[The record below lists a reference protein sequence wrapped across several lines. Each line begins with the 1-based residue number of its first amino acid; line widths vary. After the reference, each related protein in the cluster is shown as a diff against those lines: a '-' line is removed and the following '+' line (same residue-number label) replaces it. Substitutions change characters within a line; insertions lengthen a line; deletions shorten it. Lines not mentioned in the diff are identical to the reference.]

1 MRSVRLPLAIDTRRL
16 RSFDGTEIAYHVT
29 EAPYPGAPWIVLANG
44 LGGSS
49 LVWRGQIDYLSDRHR
64 FVSWDY
70 RGLYASERPRPERA
84 GAYSVSSHVR
94 DLAAVLA
101 AERIERAGLWG
112 WSAGVQV
119 AIEAFAQLPRAR
131 AGTSPVSSLVLV
143 NGTWG
148 RPLDALT
155 SLRPLRAAILP
166 FLELLRRAHAFGPLA
181 HHPVGRRNAALW
193 MKRLGLVGG
202 EVDPIALADLT
213 IAVGRLDVDAFL
225 RNLVAFG
232 EHDAAATLDAIDVPT
247 LVIAGDQ
254 DPLASR
260 GASIPLA
267 RRIRGA
273 ELLVLPGGGHCA
285 PIEHPDLISLRI
297 ERFYRERGG

>member
-16 RSFDGTEIAYHVT
+16 RSFDGTEIVYHVT

-49 LVWRGQIDYLSDRHR
+49 LVWRGQIDYLRDGHR

-70 RGLYASERPRPERA
+70 RGLYGSERPRPERA
-84 GAYSVSSHVR
+84 GAYSVAAHAR

-101 AERIERAGLWG
+101 AERIERADFWG

-119 AIEAFAQLPRAR
+119 ALEAFSQLRRAQMVR
-131 AGTSPVSSLVLV
+131 SLVLV

-155 SLRPLRAAILP
+155 RLRPLRAAILP

-181 HHPVGRRNAALW
+181 HRPIGRREAARW
-193 MKRLGLVGG
+193 ITRLGLVGG
-202 EVDPIALADLT
+202 QATELARAELT
-213 IAVGRLDVDAFL
+213 AAVGELDIDAFL
-225 RNLVAFG
+225 PNLLAFG
-232 EHDAAATLDAIDVPT
+232 EHDASAVLGTIDVPV
-247 LVIAGDQ
+247 LVIAGDH
-254 DPLASR
+254 DPLAAR
-260 GASIPLA
+260 GAEASLA

-273 ELLVLPGGGHCA
+273 ELLVLRGGAHCA

-297 ERFYRERGG
+297 ERFYRERLG